1 MAPKFLKAEEEE
13 LVERQMS
20 TQDIIDATGEVEVE
34 SLEEV
39 EIIFGYVK

>member
-1 MAPKFLKAEEEE
+1 MPPKFADEAVEV
-13 LVERQMS
+13 VERQMT

-39 EIIFGYVK
+39 EIIFG